1 MNKFPITALTA
12 SVLSAAGLTLAATAV
27 AAPTGPSSVDQ
38 TVNQLKA
45 DGYTV
50 IVDKV
55 GAAVAD
61 QCTVAA
67 VRPGQTYSR
76 TDSGTPG
83 AQDDVYTTVTARP
96 SSSTSRAEQVHPKGT
111 RRQCCPGALALS
123 CRAAD

>member
-1 MNKFPITALTA
+1 MNKLPITALTA

-27 AAPTGPSSVDQ
+27 AAPTGPLSVDQ
-38 TVNQLKA
+38 TVTQLKA

-50 IVDKV
+50 IVNKV
-55 GAAVAD
+55 GAASVN

-83 AQDDVYTTVTARP
+83 AQDDVHTTVTGK
-96 SSSTSRAEQVHPKGT
+96 TVFVD
-111 RRQCCPGALALS
+111 LA
-123 CRAAD
+123 C

>member
-27 AAPTGPSSVDQ
+27 AAPTGPTSVDQ

-50 IVDKV
+50 IVNKV
-55 GAAVAD
+55 GAALTD

-83 AQDDVYTTVTARP
+83 AQDNIYTTVTGK
-96 SSSTSRAEQVHPKGT
+96 TVFVD
-111 RRQCCPGALALS
+111 LA
-123 CRAAD
+123 C

>member
-50 IVDKV
+50 IVNKV
-55 GAAVAD
+55 GAASVNR
-61 QCTVAA
+61 CTVSA

-83 AQDDVYTTVTARP
+83 AQDDVHTIVTGKTVF
-96 SSSTSRAEQVHPKGT
+96 VD
-111 RRQCCPGALALS
+111 LA
-123 CRAAD
+123 C

>member
-1 MNKFPITALTA
+1 MKRFPITTLTL

-27 AAPTGPSSVDQ
+27 AAPTGPSGVDQ

-50 IVDKV
+50 IVNKV
-55 GAAVAD
+55 GAASLHR
-61 QCTVAA
+61 CSVAA

-83 AQDDVYTTVTARP
+83 AQDDVHTTVTGK
-96 SSSTSRAEQVHPKGT
+96 TVFVD
-111 RRQCCPGALALS
+111 LA
-123 CRAAD
+123 C

>member
-12 SVLSAAGLTLAATAV
+12 TVLSAAGLALAATAV
-27 AAPTGPSSVDQ
+27 AAPTGPSSVYQ

-50 IVDKV
+50 VVNKV

-61 QCTVAA
+61 QCAVAA

-83 AQDDVYTTVTARP
+83 AQDDVQTTVTGK
-96 SSSTSRAEQVHPKGT
+96 TVFVD
-111 RRQCCPGALALS
+111 LA
-123 CRAAD
+123 C

>member
-1 MNKFPITALTA
+1 MKKFPITALTA
-12 SVLSAAGLTLAATAV
+12 SVLLAAGLTLAATAV

-38 TVNQLKA
+38 TLNLLKA

-50 IVDKV
+50 LVNKV

-61 QCTVAA
+61 QCAVAA

-83 AQDDVYTTVTARP
+83 AQDDIHTTVT
-96 SSSTSRAEQVHPKGT
+96 GT
-111 RRQCCPGALALS
+111 TVFVDIAC
-123 CRAAD
+123 

>member
-1 MNKFPITALTA
+1 MHKFPITALTA
-12 SVLSAAGLTLAATAV
+12 SVLSAAGLALAATAV

-38 TVNQLKA
+38 TVNQLTA

-50 IVDKV
+50 IVNKV
-55 GAAVAD
+55 GAAMAD

-83 AQDDVYTTVTARP
+83 AQDDVHTTVTGK
-96 SSSTSRAEQVHPKGT
+96 TVFVD
-111 RRQCCPGALALS
+111 LA
-123 CRAAD
+123 C

>member
-27 AAPTGPSSVDQ
+27 AAPTGPTSVDQ
-38 TVNQLKA
+38 TVTQLKA

-50 IVDKV
+50 IVNKV
-55 GAAVAD
+55 GAALAD

-83 AQDDVYTTVTARP
+83 AQDNIYTTVTGK
-96 SSSTSRAEQVHPKGT
+96 TVFVD
-111 RRQCCPGALALS
+111 LA
-123 CRAAD
+123 C

>member
-1 MNKFPITALTA
+1 MNKFPITGLTV

-27 AAPTGPSSVDQ
+27 AAPTGSSSVDE

-50 IVDKV
+50 IVNKV
-55 GAAVAD
+55 GAASVD

-83 AQDDVYTTVTARP
+83 AQDDAHTTVTGK
-96 SSSTSRAEQVHPKGT
+96 TVFVD
-111 RRQCCPGALALS
+111 LA
-123 CRAAD
+123 C